1 MKVRE
6 GDTVSD
12 FAVRRAMV
20 LSAAGV
26 LMPGVAQ
33 SDEKSLLPNS
43 NEGITLID
51 PPDSQRTTHVRY
63 SMRIKG
69 KLSTPS
75 AAGATDWDLNSSATF
90 EFDQRRFA
98 SDSIGQFGFRA
109 VRRFQ
114 QAETTSKV
122 GKEHENE
129 VSLPQQ
135 SRLVQVYGG
144 ELQLVQLSPDV
155 RLTRSQID
163 LLQFPCD
170 PLAVTGLLPDRSLK
184 DAKEKWNADVWVV
197 AMLSGI
203 DAVVTQ
209 SATCELKSLSAE
221 EAVVLF
227 ECQGTG
233 AITGS
238 STTVSIS
245 GEMVIDRS
253 QSVIKRLKAVL
264 KEKRTPGTVSPGLDV
279 EADIEWTQE
288 IAKPVIDLPE
298 TMPDAMPDERRLLLT
313 LATPWRVLLLHNRS
327 WHVFHETSELVML
340 RMLHNGALLAQCN
353 IASAPLMAAGKFTIE
368 QDYVADVERAIKD
381 RAGRIVASNVTPDQN
396 GWRIHHVQAIG
407 EANKKTLIW
416 DYYLCSTKSGEQI
429 SLVFSHAEE
438 DSRSFTG
445 VPDQMLQS
453 LTIRSVRPKIALPR

>member
-1 MKVRE
+1 M
-6 GDTVSD
+6 SD
-12 FAVRRAMV
+12 FAVRRAIV
-20 LSAAGV
+20 LSATGA
-26 LMPGVAQ
+26 LMSGVAS
-33 SDEKSLLPNS
+33 SDEKSLPANP

-63 SMRIKG
+63 SLQIKG

-75 AAGATDWDLNSSATF
+75 AAGTTDWDLNSSAKF

-98 SDSIGQFGFRA
+98 SDAVGQFGIRA

-135 SRLVQVYGG
+135 SRLIQVYGG

-155 RLTRSQID
+155 RLTRAQID

-170 PLAVTGLLPDRSLK
+170 PLAVTGLLPDRTLK
-184 DAKEKWNADVWVV
+184 DSKEKWNADVWVV

-209 SATCELKSLSAE
+209 AATCELKSLSAE

-227 ECQGTG
+227 DCLGTG

-238 STTVSIS
+238 STTVNLS
-245 GEMVIDRS
+245 GEMIIDRK
-253 QSVIKRLKAVL
+253 QSLISRVKAVL

-279 EADIEWTQE
+279 VADIEWTQE
-288 IAKPVIDLPE
+288 ITSPAIELPE
-298 TMPDAMPDERRLLLT
+298 TMPDATPDERRLLLT
-313 LATPWRVLLLHNRS
+313 LATPWRVLLLHNRN

-340 RMLHNGALLAQCN
+340 RMLHDGTLLAQCN
-353 IASAPLMAAGKFTIE
+353 IASAPLMAAGKYTSE
-368 QDYVADVERAIKD
+368 EDYVADVERAIKD
-381 RAGRIVASNVTPDQN
+381 RAGRITASTVTPDQN
-396 GWRIHHVQAIG
+396 GWRIHHVQAMG
-407 EANKKTLIW
+407 EANKKALIW

-438 DSRSFTG
+438 DKRNFAG
-445 VPDQMLQS
+445 VPDQILQS

>member
-1 MKVRE
+1 M
-6 GDTVSD
+6 SD
-12 FAVRRAMV
+12 FSVRRAM
-20 LSAAGV
+20 LLTAAGV

-33 SDEKSLLPNS
+33 SDEKSLSPS
-43 NEGITLID
+43 SDEGITLID
-51 PPDSQRTTHVRY
+51 PPDSQRVTHVRY
-63 SMRIKG
+63 SLRIKG

-90 EFDQRRFA
+90 DFDQRRFA
-98 SDSIGQFGFRA
+98 SDSIGQLGFRA

-114 QAETTSKV
+114 QAETISKV

-135 SRLVQVYGG
+135 SRLIQVYGS

-184 DAKEKWNADVWVV
+184 DGKEKWNADVWAV

-209 SATCELKSLSAE
+209 SATCELKSLSDE

-238 STTVSIS
+238 STAVSIS
-245 GEMVIDRS
+245 GEMVIDRR
-253 QSVIKRLKAVL
+253 QSVFTEHAFEIHDPCLGIGQLGAHAVGGIQ
-264 KEKRTPGTVSPGLDV
+264 RGLEFEHAAFVLLGGDV
-279 EADIEWTQE
+279 EA
-288 IAKPVIDLPE
+288 V
-298 TMPDAMPDERRLLLT
+298 
-313 LATPWRVLLLHNRS
+313 RS
-327 WHVFHETSELVML
+327 ACGAHVGILEAL
-340 RMLHNGALLAQCN
+340 R
-353 IASAPLMAAGKFTIE
+353 
-368 QDYVADVERAIKD
+368 
-381 RAGRIVASNVTPDQN
+381 
-396 GWRIHHVQAIG
+396 
-407 EANKKTLIW
+407 
-416 DYYLCSTKSGEQI
+416 
-429 SLVFSHAEE
+429 
-438 DSRSFTG
+438 
-445 VPDQMLQS
+445 
-453 LTIRSVRPKIALPR
+453 

>member
-1 MKVRE
+1 M
-6 GDTVSD
+6 SD
-12 FAVRRAMV
+12 FAVRRAI
-20 LSAAGV
+20 LQSAVGV
-26 LMPGVAQ
+26 LLPGVVQ
-33 SDEKSLLPNS
+33 SDEKSPTLNL
-43 NEGITLID
+43 NEGITLFD
-51 PPDSQRTTHVRY
+51 PPDAQRTTHVHY
-63 SMRIKG
+63 SLKIKG

-75 AAGATDWDLNSSATF
+75 AAGATDWDLNSSAMF

-98 SDSIGQFGFRA
+98 SESVGPLGIRA

-114 QAETTSKV
+114 QAETSSKV

-135 SRLVQVYGG
+135 SRLIQLYGG

-184 DAKEKWNADVWVV
+184 EPNEKWNADVWVV
-197 AMLSGI
+197 AMLAGI

-238 STTVSIS
+238 STSVSLT
-245 GEMVIDRS
+245 GEMVIDRKNS
-253 QSVIKRLKAVL
+253 LIVQLKSVL

-279 EADIEWTQE
+279 VANIEWTQQIINSAME
-288 IAKPVIDLPE
+288 LPDSIPE
-298 TMPDAMPDERRLLLT
+298 SMPDERRLLLT
-313 LATPWRVLLLHNRS
+313 LATPWRVLLLHNRN

-340 RMLHNGALLAQCN
+340 RMLHNGMLLAQCN
-353 IASAPLMAAGKFTIE
+353 IASAPLMAAGKFTSE
-368 QDYVADVERAIKD
+368 EDYLTDVERALKD
-381 RAGRIVASNVTPDQN
+381 RSGRITGSNVTSDQN
-396 GWRIHHVQAIG
+396 GWRIHHVQATG

-429 SLVFSHAEE
+429 SLVYSYAEE
-438 DSRSFTG
+438 DQRSFAG
-445 VPDQMLQS
+445 VADQMLQS

>member
-1 MKVRE
+1 M
-6 GDTVSD
+6 SD
-12 FAVRRAMV
+12 FAVRRAIL
-20 LSAAGV
+20 LSAAGT
-26 LMPGVAQ
+26 LMPEIAL
-33 SDEKSLLPNS
+33 SDEKPLSLS
-43 NEGITLID
+43 ANEGITLID

-63 SMRIKG
+63 SMQIKG

-75 AAGATDWDLNSSATF
+75 AAGTTDWDLKSSAKF
-90 EFDQRRFA
+90 EFDQRRFS
-98 SDSIGQFGFRA
+98 SDSIGQFGIRA

-122 GKEHENE
+122 GKEHENQ

-135 SRLVQVYGG
+135 SRLIQVYGG

-155 RLTRSQID
+155 RMTRSQID

-170 PLAVTGLLPDRSLK
+170 PLAATGLLPDRSLK
-184 DAKEKWNADVWVV
+184 DSKEKWNADVWVV

-209 SATCELKSLSAE
+209 SATCSLKSLTAE

-238 STTVSIS
+238 STTVGLT

-253 QSVIKRLKAVL
+253 QSLIKRLKAIL

-279 EADIEWTQE
+279 VAEVEWTQE
-288 IAKPVIDLPE
+288 ISSPATELPE

-353 IASAPLMAAGKFTIE
+353 IASAPLMAAGQYTSE
-368 QDYVADVERAIKD
+368 EDYLADVERAIKD
-381 RAGRIVASNVTPDQN
+381 RAGRITASNVTPDQN
-396 GWRIHHVQAIG
+396 GWRIHHVQATG

-429 SLVFSHAEE
+429 SLVFSHAKE
-438 DSRSFTG
+438 DDSNFAG

>member
-1 MKVRE
+1 M
-6 GDTVSD
+6 SD
-12 FAVRRAMV
+12 FAVRRAIV
-20 LSAAGV
+20 LSATGV
-26 LMPGVAQ
+26 LMPSVAW
-33 SDEKSLLPNS
+33 SDEKPLPANP

-51 PPDSQRTTHVRY
+51 LPDSQRTTHVRY
-63 SMRIKG
+63 SLKIKG

-75 AAGATDWDLNSSATF
+75 AAGATDWDLNSSAKF

-98 SDSIGQFGFRA
+98 SDAVGQSGIRA

-114 QAETTSKV
+114 QAETTSRV

-155 RLTRSQID
+155 RLTRAQID

-184 DAKEKWNADVWVV
+184 DSKEKWNADVWVV

-209 SATCELKSLSAE
+209 TATCELKSLSAE

-238 STTVSIS
+238 STTVNLS
-245 GEMVIDRS
+245 GEMIIDRK
-253 QSVIKRLKAVL
+253 QSMISRVKAVL

-279 EADIEWTQE
+279 VADIEWTQE
-288 IAKPVIDLPE
+288 ITSPAVELPE

-313 LATPWRVLLLHNRS
+313 LATPWRVLLLHNRN

-340 RMLHNGALLAQCN
+340 RMLHNGTLLAQCN
-353 IASAPLMAAGKFTIE
+353 IASAPLMAAGKYTSE
-368 QDYVADVERAIKD
+368 ADYVADVERTIKD
-381 RAGRIVASNVTPDQN
+381 RAGRITASNVTPDQN
-396 GWRIHHVQAIG
+396 GWRIHHVQATG
-407 EANKKTLIW
+407 EANKKALIW

-438 DSRSFTG
+438 DNGNFAG
-445 VPDQMLQS
+445 VPDHMLQS